1 MNESQWREL
10 AEIMSDQAATWVDS
24 HPRFLR
30 SLSWGDDDYE
40 GLVFKFFGRFLG
52 DDFEHLDLCVDFLDL
67 EAWLE
72 QHEPAWHAEL
82 CLGTS
87 VYVLPEEDLANLP
100 DGNAIRENLRRLQ
113 DQLEARDAA
122 ATIGTAKD
130 LIESTAKVVL
140 TCEGLPIAKNE
151 DLPSLIK
158 RTHKV
163 VNLYAKTA
171 VHANPDVEAAVK
183 KIRGGLQSI
192 ALGIV
197 YLRNE
202 VGTGHGRI
210 ATSPSGL
217 ADDARLAAD
226 AAAAWIRSILAAY
239 SEFTNRTL

>member
-1 MNESQWREL
+1 
-10 AEIMSDQAATWVDS
+10 MSWE
-24 HPRFLR
+24 
-30 SLSWGDDDYE
+30 DDDYP
-40 GLVFKFFGRFLG
+40 GLVLRFFRKFLG
-52 DDFEHLDLCVDFLDL
+52 DDFEHLDVCVDFLNL
-67 EAWLE
+67 KAWLE
-72 QHEPAWHAEL
+72 QHEPAWYAEL

-113 DQLEARDAA
+113 DHLEAGDAA

-130 LIESTAKVVL
+130 LIESTAKVIL
-140 TCEGLPIAKNE
+140 TCEGLPVEKNE

-163 VNLYAKTA
+163 VNLHASTVA
-171 VHANPDVEAAVK
+171 HANRDVEAAVK

-192 ALGIV
+192 ALGV
-197 YLRNE
+197 VDLRNE
-202 VGTGHGRI
+202 VGTGHGRV

-226 AAAAWIRSILAAY
+226 AAAAWIRAILAAN
-239 SEFTNRTL
+239 SKFTNRTV